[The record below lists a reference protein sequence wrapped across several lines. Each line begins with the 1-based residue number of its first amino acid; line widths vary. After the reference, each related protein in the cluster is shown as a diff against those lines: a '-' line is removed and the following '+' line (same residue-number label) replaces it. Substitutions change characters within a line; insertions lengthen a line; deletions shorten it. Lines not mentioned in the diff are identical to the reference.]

1 MSIEDVVLVATVREE
16 IRRKKRPFVNTAEI
30 QRLIEAAQVRMV
42 AHVSSDDFTP
52 DVTPDISE
60 NEATEKEPPKEAVA
74 RKVISYRL
82 YSGTEEAKL
91 PKAVDTHGGDEHSV
105 SPGI

>member
-74 RKVISYRL
+74 CKVISYRD
-82 YSGTEEAKL
+82 TEEAKV
-91 PKAVDTHGGDEHSV
+91 PKAVDMHGGDEHSV